1 MDFAFPA
8 IHSHQFQMNLSN
20 NITVINK
27 QSFLNILHCRDMFLQ
42 SDSAKKFCI
51 IRYFSSKSLSG
62 IILSQKLSGNR
73 LRRLPFTRI
82 SLLNTTLLK
91 LNINCACYT
100 GSSVHIKQDTKE
112 MRVLSRKEQQILTI
126 NTIHSD
132 NLKDIGI
139 LICLYTGIRIGELCA
154 LRWDDISISEKTLTV
169 HNTLQRVKSS
179 EMGGGEKKTKI
190 ILSSPK
196 GVSQSLCKPS
206 N

>member
-1 MDFAFPA
+1 
-8 IHSHQFQMNLSN
+8 
-20 NITVINK
+20 
-27 QSFLNILHCRDMFLQ
+27 
-42 SDSAKKFCI
+42 
-51 IRYFSSKSLSG
+51 
-62 IILSQKLSGNR
+62 
-73 LRRLPFTRI
+73 
-82 SLLNTTLLK
+82 
-91 LNINCACYT
+91 
-100 GSSVHIKQDTKE
+100 